1 MEVLRISTVVD
12 RVRTG
17 GRLHPLEVL
26 RISTVVDCSEKTV
39 TIVPLEVLRISTVV
53 DPDAFGAY
61 MDLWKC

>member
-1 MEVLRISTVVD
+1 MQ
-12 RVRTG
+12 
-17 GRLHPLEVL
+17 HCPLEVL
-26 RISTVVDCSEKTV
+26 RISTVVDCIEKTV